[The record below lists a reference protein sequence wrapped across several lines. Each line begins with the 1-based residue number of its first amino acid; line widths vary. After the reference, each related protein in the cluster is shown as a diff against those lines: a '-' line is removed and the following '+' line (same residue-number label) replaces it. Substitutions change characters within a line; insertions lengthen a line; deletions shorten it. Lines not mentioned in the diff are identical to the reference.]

1 MTADQDF
8 TNKDVYNFKTVL
20 TFIKRLSSNGINASN
35 AEMITKLLDGVID
48 FQSYLYHEQ
57 EFPKIHR
64 LTINKKILGSNKRI
78 TDIRQ
83 LKYPPKEY
91 VKSFGRCNQPGQSM
105 LYASYGMLSIL
116 SEMKPELGDLITIST
131 WKSIENAT
139 LTFCPIFRNQPPD
152 GTINVTS
159 YQYNKEF
166 NRILKDFPPNKAAKV
181 DLLTQFIADAFSK
194 RFRHNSNDMNYLISA
209 YFADIMLNK
218 YQNNAV
224 EAIFYPSVQ
233 QKLAFENLAIKPDVF
248 DAKYKLISVSENI
261 VVKTPRDGDG
271 GHFQEGISKCEAFNF
286 ETNEILWDNKYY
298 QSNDKMDMY
307 RKMGYEL

>member
-1 MTADQDF
+1 MDKDF
-8 TNKDVYNFKTVL
+8 TSKDVYNFKTIIN
-20 TFIKRLSSNGINASN
+20 FIRNLSADGIRSGNVK
-35 AEMITKLLDGVID
+35 MITKLLNSVID

-57 EFPKIHR
+57 AFPEIHR

-116 SEMKPELGDLITIST
+116 SEMKPELGDLISIST
-131 WKSIENAT
+131 WKSIDNAT
-139 LTFCPIFRNQPPD
+139 LTLCPIFRNQPPD
-152 GTINVTS
+152 GTRNITS
-159 YQYNKEF
+159 YQYNEQF
-166 NRILKDFPPNKAAKV
+166 ERLLKDMPPNVAAKV
-181 DLLTQFIADAFSK
+181 EYLTQFIADVFSK
-194 RFRHNSNDMNYLISA
+194 RFQHNSNDVNYLISA

-233 QKLAFENLAIKPDVF
+233 QKLAFENLAIKPEAF
-248 DAKYKLISVSENI
+248 DAKYQLVSVDESI
-261 VVKTPRDGDG
+261 IVKTPADGDG
-271 GHFQEGISKCEAFNF
+271 GYFQEGISKCKDFDF
-286 ETNEILWDNKYY
+286 ENDIILWGDSYY
-298 QSNDKMDMY
+298 QSQEN
-307 RKMGYEL
+307 